1 MKVILSRCD
10 NDIEYVHDCLGYVIG
25 FIEDYEDDEGN
36 LYKVYYEAILEG
48 DELNEMLEN
57 DCWENVADWDNPTDI
72 KYYNN
77 TYGSVVTKAIAKK
90 GQLVIIFSGI
100 SLIEI
105 GCTVEPAAQLLIG
118 RPQLILDI

>member
-10 NDIEYVHDCLGYVIG
+10 NDIEYVYDCLGYVIG
-25 FIEDYEDDEGN
+25 FNEDYEDDEGN
-36 LYKVYYEAILEG
+36 LYKLYYEAILEG
-48 DELNEMLEN
+48 YDLDEMLDN
-57 DCWENVADWDNPTDI
+57 DCWENVADWNNPTDI

-77 TYGSVVTKAIAKK
+77 TYASVVTKAIAKK
-90 GQLVIIFSGI
+90 VNGKNFDGM
-100 SLIEI
+100 SLIDI

>member
-1 MKVILSRCD
+1 MKVILSWCD

-77 TYGSVVTKAIAKK
+77 TYDSVVTKAIAKK
-90 GQLVIIFSGI
+90 VNGKYFNEM
-100 SLIEI
+100 SLIHI
-105 GCTVEPAAQLLIG
+105 GCTVEAAVQLLIG